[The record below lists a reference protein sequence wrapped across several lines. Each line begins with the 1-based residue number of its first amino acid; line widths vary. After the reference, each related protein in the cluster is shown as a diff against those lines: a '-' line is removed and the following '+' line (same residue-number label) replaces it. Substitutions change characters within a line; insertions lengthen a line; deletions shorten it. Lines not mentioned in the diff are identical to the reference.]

1 MCPIQLTN
9 TVPIS
14 SMAYNHFAIPKSIEE
29 KENSFFDVTFQ
40 DEPEDASAPAVA
52 ASLSKVPP
60 TFASASSLA
69 TSSTSTPLSTIQ
81 NGVTPGL
88 QQAAQSMQQSQ
99 PLSTSQQE
107 LPITATPPST
117 SSNKPTMDDT
127 SYANQQLTLRAL
139 LSTREAGIVI
149 GKAGKNV
156 AELRTSTNVKAGV
169 TKAVPNVHDRVLT
182 VSGSLENVV
191 RAYRFIID
199 IFARNSTNAD
209 GTPVEPAAPR
219 KLRLLIAHSLMGSI
233 IGKNGLRI
241 KHIQDKCSCRMIASK
256 DMLPQSTERTVE
268 VHGTVENLHAAIWE
282 IGKCL
287 IDDWERG
294 AGTVFYNP
302 VSRITQPLPSLAQ
315 GTPPPQPVA
324 SDTPPVVNE
333 GVQENFVSYGAP
345 VFPTPQLPFLQ
356 QPKVTQNIS
365 IPADMVGCII
375 GRGGSKISEI
385 RRTSGSKISIAK
397 EPHDETG
404 ERMFTITGTH
414 EENEKALFLLYQ
426 QLELEKDRRSH

>member
-9 TVPIS
+9 TIPVT
-14 SMAYNHFAIPKSIEE
+14 SMAYNHFSIPKNIEE

-40 DEPEDASAPAVA
+40 DEPDETTSTATGIA
-52 ASLSKVPP
+52 KVSIP
-60 TFASASSLA
+60 TPKP
-69 TSSTSTPLSTIQ
+69 STPLSTLTNGSTIQ
-81 NGVTPGL
+81 
-88 QQAAQSMQQSQ
+88 QSMANQ
-99 PLSTSQQE
+99 PEPTSQVP
-107 LPITATPPST
+107 PISAKPP
-117 SSNKPTMDDT
+117 MDDAT
-127 SYANQQLTLRAL
+127 YATQQLTLRAL
-139 LSTREAGIVI
+139 LSTREAGIII

-156 AELRTSTNVKAGV
+156 AELRSTTNVKAGV

-182 VSGSLENVV
+182 ISGPLENVV

-199 IFARNSTNAD
+199 IFAKNSTNPD
-209 GTPVEPAAPR
+209 GTPSNANTPR

-233 IGKNGLRI
+233 IGRNGLRI
-241 KHIQDKCSCRMIASK
+241 KLIQDKCSCRMIASK

-268 VHGTVENLHAAIWE
+268 IHGTVDNLHAAIWE

-302 VSRITQPLPSLAQ
+302 VSRLTQPLPSLASTASPQ
-315 GTPPPQPVA
+315 QVSPPAAPSTTSGEAIP
-324 SDTPPVVNE
+324 
-333 GVQENFVSYGAP
+333 ENFVSYGAQ
-345 VFPTPQLPFLQ
+345 VFPATQMPFLQ

-426 QLELEKDRRSH
+426 QLEMEKDRRSH